1 MAKMIKNSKKRG
13 KVPWKSTELKN
24 KKIVQHVYKYKK
36 TAFYIVNSTKSE
48 KMIVKKV
55 LKNAGKNI
63 EIVI

>member
-24 KKIVQHVYKYKK
+24 KKLCSMYTNTKKQRFILSIVQKAK
-36 TAFYIVNSTKSE
+36 